1 MSKKKSIYD
10 KFATDQKAEKE
21 GIVLDYGDGMEIRI
35 ARAGGS
41 NTKFE
46 SLVQSKLRKYES
58 LRKHDLLE
66 IAVLRPIMREIY
78 AEAVVLGW
86 KGVTD
91 KDGNDLPFNKEN
103 AIQLFTDLPDLFED
117 IVVQSQRAALF
128 RQNVLEDEAGN

>member
-1 MSKKKSIYD
+1 MSKKSIYD
-10 KFATDQKAEKE
+10 KFATDKKAEQE
-21 GIVLDYGDGMEIRI
+21 GITLDYGDGMEIRI

-46 SLVQSKLRKYES
+46 SLIQSKLRKYER
-58 LRKHDLLE
+58 LRQNDLLE

-78 AEAVVLGW
+78 AEAIVLGW
-86 KGVTD
+86 SGVTD
-91 KDGNDLPFNKEN
+91 REGNTLPFNKEN

-128 RQNVLEDEAGN
+128 RQTVLEAEAGN

>member
-1 MSKKKSIYD
+1 MSKSIYE
-10 KFATDQKAEKE
+10 KFATDKKAEQE
-21 GIVLDYGDGMEIRI
+21 GITLDYGDGMEIRI

-46 SLVQSKLRKYES
+46 SLIQSKLRKYER
-58 LRKHDLLE
+58 LRQNDLLE

-78 AEAVVLGW
+78 AEAIVLGW
-86 KGVTD
+86 SGVTD
-91 KDGNDLPFNKEN
+91 RDGNNLPFNKEN

-128 RQNVLEDEAGN
+128 RQTVLETEAGN